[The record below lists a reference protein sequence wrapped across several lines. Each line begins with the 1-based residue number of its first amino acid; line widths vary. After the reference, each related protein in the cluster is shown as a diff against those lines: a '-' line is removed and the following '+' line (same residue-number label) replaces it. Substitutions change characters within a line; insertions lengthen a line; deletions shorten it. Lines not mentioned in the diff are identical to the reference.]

1 LSSFNLFKYKLVLK
15 FLRDFPSRTIKTT
28 IMLASTK
35 NIITPV
41 ARSALSRHAAAA
53 SATASSQAARPEV
66 SVAAPAASAPT
77 LLTSYSGLMSSFGAV
92 RSFQT
97 SARAMDID
105 SAAKYIG
112 AGAATVGVA
121 GSGAG
126 IGSVFGS
133 LIIGYARNPSLKQ
146 QLFSYAILGFALS
159 EAMGLFCLMM
169 AFLLLFA
176 F

>member
-1 LSSFNLFKYKLVLK
+1 
-15 FLRDFPSRTIKTT
+15 
-28 IMLASTK
+28 MLAGSRSLM
-35 NIITPV
+35 TPV
-41 ARSALSRHAAAA
+41 ARSALTRHAAA
-53 SATASSQAARPEV
+53 TAAMNPQVVRTEIV
-66 SVAAPAASAPT
+66 GTAPAASTPA
-77 LLTSYSGLMSSFGAV
+77 LLTGYTGLAQ
-92 RSFQT
+92 RAFQT